1 MGYEPIAKGEKKFA
15 AVQPTEFTK
24 DPAGNGPDLFSGA
37 KTKVVDR
44 KGTRLG
50 KGPKQ
55 DMNASLVSE
64 ITDREWEGSAEDK
77 RVDKKNGFKDG
88 TPKDE
93 KADKKMV
100 KSINKA
106 EKTVKEEQIDE
117 GNKENKQKK
126 NNVEFQ
132 VGFKRLQGVSRK
144 RPSEKTFGR
153 SVNRNSSSEGFKREY
168 KEKLREEQMADHSD
182 LIDLILNK
190 NPLEFEEAYFEKLAE
205 RVTVLTEEFE
215 KSIGATILAEKAEV
229 KTEEVVEPVT
239 EEYNEE
245 EMFKLDESL
254 DLTEANNVQTL
265 RIKHSFHRGEA
276 QKFSNEAID
285 LSSKA
290 FRHGRS
296 TEIGKH
302 LTSTANELGKKADR
316 HGEAAETAKQ
326 MLKKQGIDI
335 WESVDDI
342 DEESKAELA
351 ALAAAAMAKYK
362 KPIHKVETG
371 VTSGI
376 SGKEWKDAATGRT
389 GKVEVT
395 HREKK
400 EKDELNPSATFKGT
414 YAGAKF
420 KGNVKH

>member
-1 MGYEPIAKGEKKFA
+1 MTYTPIAKGEKKFA
-15 AVQPTEFTK
+15 EVQPTEFTK

-44 KGTRLG
+44 KSTRLG

-55 DMNASLVSE
+55 DMEKEQVA
-64 ITDREWEGSAEDK
+64 AE
-77 RVDKKNGFKDG
+77 
-88 TPKDE
+88 
-93 KADKKMV
+93 
-100 KSINKA
+100 S
-106 EKTVKEEQIDE
+106 EQIDE
-117 GNKENKQKK
+117 GNKIN
-126 NNVEFQ
+126 
-132 VGFKRLQGVSRK
+132 
-144 RPSEKTFGR
+144 
-153 SVNRNSSSEGFKREY
+153 
-168 KEKLREEQMADHSD
+168 KEKKGEFHRSLGSKIMKGVETNYTSDKEVNDSIRNNWHKKVGRTLTRNWPTNSGRTVGWKEVANHKESIKEEDMTDHSD

-190 NPLEFEEAYFEKLAE
+190 NPIEFEEAYFEKLAE

-215 KSIGATILAEKAEV
+215 KSIGATIFESDVEV
-229 KTEEVVEPVT
+229 KTEEPVT

>member
-1 MGYEPIAKGEKKFA
+1 MTYSPIAKGEKKFFDL
-15 AVQPTEFTK
+15 QPTEFTK

-37 KTKVVDR
+37 KTKEVDR
-44 KGTRLG
+44 SKNRLG

-55 DMNASLVSE
+55 DMSKEQVA
-64 ITDREWEGSAEDK
+64 AE
-77 RVDKKNGFKDG
+77 
-88 TPKDE
+88 
-93 KADKKMV
+93 
-100 KSINKA
+100 S
-106 EKTVKEEQIDE
+106 EQIDE
-117 GNKENKQKK
+117 ISKGKLIDYHSDKA
-126 NNVEFQ
+126 
-132 VGFKRLQGVSRK
+132 
-144 RPSEKTFGR
+144 EKHYIKAD
-153 SVNRNSSSEGFKREY
+153 KREAGASHANQQRHGMTKVPASGY
-168 KEKLREEQMADHSD
+168 RVHEQETQMADHSD

-190 NPLEFEEAYFEKLAE
+190 NPIEFEEAYFEKLAE

-215 KSIGATILAEKAEV
+215 KSIGATLFESDVEA
-229 KTEEVVEPVT
+229 KTEEPVQ
-239 EEYNEE
+239 EEFEYDEE
-245 EMFKLDESL
+245 AMFDLDESL

-302 LTSTANELGKKADR
+302 LTATANELGKKADR

-362 KPIHKVETG
+362 KPIHKVESG